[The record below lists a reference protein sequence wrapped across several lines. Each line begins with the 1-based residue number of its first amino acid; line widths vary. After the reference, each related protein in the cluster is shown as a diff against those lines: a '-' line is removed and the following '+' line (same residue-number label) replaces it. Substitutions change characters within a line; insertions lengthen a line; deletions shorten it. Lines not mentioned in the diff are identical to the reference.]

1 MTKAATKWVAYT
13 RVSTQRQGRSQL
25 GIEGQKH
32 AIAEHIRAHGG
43 VCVAEYTEIES
54 GRNNERPELQR
65 ALAACRMHGAS
76 LLIAKLDR
84 LARRASFL
92 LSLRDSG
99 IDFVACDLQGANRL
113 TVGILAMV
121 AESEADAVSAR
132 TTAALAAARRRGAQ
146 LGNPANFTD
155 QGRAKGRA
163 AGRVAL
169 RLGANQ
175 RAADRLAHINDLR
188 AAGCTTA
195 GDIARGL
202 TERGVPTPR
211 GRVSWQSVQVK
222 RLLSRL
228 SEGAK

>member
-1 MTKAATKWVAYT
+1 MRSTQAKWVAYT

-43 VCVAEYTEIES
+43 VCVGEFTEVES
-54 GRNNERPELQR
+54 GRNNDRPELQR
-65 ALAACRMHGAS
+65 ALAACRMHGAR

-99 IDFVACDLQGANRL
+99 IDFVACDLEGANRL

-121 AESEADAVSAR
+121 AETEAEAISAR
-132 TTAALAAARRRGAQ
+132 TKAALAAARRRGIT
-146 LGNPANFTD
+146 LGNADNFTD
-155 QGRAKGRA
+155 AGRRKGREA
-163 AGRVAL
+163 ARSAL
-169 RLGANQ
+169 RANARQ
-175 RAADRLAHINDLR
+175 RASDRLAHINDLR
-188 AAGCTTA
+188 AAGYSTPA
-195 GDIARGL
+195 DIARGL
-202 TERGVPTPR
+202 SERGVPTPR
-211 GRVSWQSVQVK
+211 GRTEWQAIQVV

-228 SEGAK
+228 AS